1 VLLSNYLRT
10 VIQAEGFNRQSLV
23 AKTQAIAT
31 MLALAT
37 TNWKLRDRKTKSLS
51 WAFLQQTSLM

>member
-10 VIQAEGFNRQSLV
+10 VIQAQAEGFNRQSLV

-37 TNWKLRDRKTKSLS
+37 TNLKLRDRKSRHFHGHFRNKLR
-51 WAFLQQTSLM
+51 

>member
-23 AKTQAIAT
+23 AKTQAIVA
-31 MLALAT
+31 MLAFTT
-37 TNWKLRDRKTKSLS
+37 TNLKLRERKARHFYGHLRSKLR
-51 WAFLQQTSLM
+51 